1 MYSYS
6 KTSPEKKLQ
15 LVKQYLAGSFGLVK
29 GARLGNVDQSTFRSW
44 VSKYRSEGDAAFV
57 HTDRRR
63 QYPIELK
70 LAAAK
75 DIIDG
80 NGSYYEICRK
90 YNIRCKDVLHRWVKI
105 YNSHGTFQT
114 YSGGSCM
121 TKSRKTTFEE
131 RVEIARFCLANS
143 KNYGLAAQKFNVSY
157 EQARRWTLR
166 FCEMGEAGLEDRRG
180 KPTLQQAPRNNE
192 EELKAQIARLEHDL
206 YMARMEN
213 DLLKKLDALERRDAS
228 RK

>member
-1 MYSYS
+1 MYVYS
-6 KTSPEKKLQ
+6 KASPEKKLQ
-15 LVKQYLAGSFGLVK
+15 LVKQYLAGSFGLTK
-29 GARLGNVDQSTFRSW
+29 ASRLGNVDQSTFRSW
-44 VSKYRSEGDAAFV
+44 VSKYRSEGEAAFV
-57 HTDRRR
+57 HTNRRR
-63 QYPIELK
+63 QYPIGLK
-70 LAAAK
+70 ISAAR

-80 NGSYYEICRK
+80 KGSYYEICRK

-121 TKSRKTTFEE
+121 TKSRNTTFEE
-131 RVEIARFCLANS
+131 RVEIAKYCLANS
-143 KNYGLAAQKFNVSY
+143 KNYGLAAKKFGVSY

-166 FCEMGEAGLEDRRG
+166 FCAMGEAGLEDRRG
-180 KPTLQQAPRNNE
+180 RPTLQQVPRNNE
-192 EELKAQIARLEHDL
+192 EQLKAQIAQLEHDL

-228 RK
+228 HK